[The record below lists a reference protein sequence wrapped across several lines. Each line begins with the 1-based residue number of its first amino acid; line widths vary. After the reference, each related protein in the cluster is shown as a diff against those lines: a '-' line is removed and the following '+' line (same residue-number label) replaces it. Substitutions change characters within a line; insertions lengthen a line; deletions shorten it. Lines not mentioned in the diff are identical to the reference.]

1 MRMTRAPRILVLAAG
16 AAFLW
21 AAAAGAE
28 DHCSAKGSMGG
39 KAFAMTH
46 CAAAVYDS
54 EKSVSLWFSEKPIP
68 ADEIETF
75 HISSYPKDRDP
86 DNKPRTTL
94 ALGFCPGGG
103 KAPASPGAVKTVE
116 LDLKDASNPMAGQTW
131 LFELPKDKDLKFEK
145 LSGDVKPGG
154 KLTGR
159 VTGKKKRDD
168 GTLYDW
174 QIDFEVTL
182 PARAAG
188 GGMSCGS

>member
-1 MRMTRAPRILVLAAG
+1 MRTTKAPGVIL
-16 AAFLW
+16 
-21 AAAAGAE
+21 AAAAALLWSAAVRAE
-28 DHCSAKGSMGG
+28 DRCSAKGSMGG

-54 EKSVSLWFSEKPIP
+54 EKSVSLWFSENPIP
-68 ADEIETF
+68 AEEIETF
-75 HISSYPKDRDP
+75 HLSSYPKDRGP

-103 KAPASPGAVKTVE
+103 KAAASPGEVKTVE
-116 LDLKDASNPMAGQTW
+116 FNLTDASNPMVSQTW

-145 LSGDVKPGG
+145 LSGEVKPGG

-159 VTGKKKRDD
+159 ASGKKKRDD

-174 QIDFEVTL
+174 QIDFDVTL

-188 GGMSCGS
+188 GGMGCGS